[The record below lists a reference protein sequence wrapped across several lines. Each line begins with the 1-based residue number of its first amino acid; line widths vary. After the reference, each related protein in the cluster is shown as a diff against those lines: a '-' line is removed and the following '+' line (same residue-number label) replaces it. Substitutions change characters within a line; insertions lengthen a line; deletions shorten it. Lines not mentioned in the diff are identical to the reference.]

1 MSDLYKRYLANKLRP
16 EEFDRFME
24 YLAESENREEIIRL
38 IRAELETASEQ
49 TVLNQEILDQVIAR
63 VDRRLPA
70 RIGKPRPVLRSR
82 RIWAMAASLV
92 LLGVVITLFWKGR
105 PDQAAP
111 ETASVTQDV
120 ADIAPGTNRAV
131 LELEGLARIELDSLK
146 TGVMASRKGVQYED
160 GSPVVTLDGR
170 PRYAVMST
178 PEGGQYQITLPDG
191 TRVWL
196 NAASSLRYPVAFS
209 TNLREVELQGE
220 AYFEVMPDTERPFV
234 VNSRKQRVHVLGT
247 KFNVNA
253 YVNEPDVITTLVEGR
268 VQVSDAAS
276 SLVRTLNPGEQ
287 SVFGPQGVSVRQVDV
302 NNYIGW
308 KDGRFMFDRIG
319 LPVILRQI
327 ERWYEVDFVFDN
339 PPADVKL
346 WGTLSRDVP
355 LSRLLEILELNTEYE
370 FKREGRRIRMSQ

>member
-1 MSDLYKRYLANKLRP
+1 
-16 EEFDRFME
+16 
-24 YLAESENREEIIRL
+24 
-38 IRAELETASEQ
+38 
-49 TVLNQEILDQVIAR
+49 
-63 VDRRLPA
+63 
-70 RIGKPRPVLRSR
+70 
-82 RIWAMAASLV
+82 MAASLV

-302 NNYIGW
+302 SNYIGW